1 MQSTKHR
8 KRTDV
13 ELNTRNVAVAEL
25 KTLNQRLL
33 IVLVA
38 VALACLALSYKLVAQ
53 SEIII
58 VQTPGMPA
66 NSIIERESFD
76 KGAQMATL
84 NAVTSNLGQINPT
97 NAEYQKKFLQLYFS
111 PSAYTRLSAEIDLK
125 VEKMRVERE
134 LGSSYFVFKRY
145 EYDGELNKHF
155 VVGEQHTVNAAKD
168 TSEDYVFE
176 YSVRIEN
183 YRLWIDEVKTYR
195 GDKPHNSEWMK
206 ANKK

>member
-1 MQSTKHR
+1 M
-8 KRTDV
+8 

-25 KTLNQRLL
+25 KTQNQRLL
-33 IVLVA
+33 IGLVA
-38 VALACLALSYKLVAQ
+38 TTIAVVGLTYKLIAQ
-53 SEIII
+53 SEIVI

-84 NAVTSNLGQINPT
+84 NAITTNLGQINPS

-111 PSAYTRLSAEIDLK
+111 PNAYTRLSSEIDLR

-155 VVGEQHTVNAAKD
+155 VIGEQHTVNAAKD
-168 TSEDYVFE
+168 TAEDYVFE
-176 YSVRIEN
+176 YSVHIEN
-183 YRLWIDEVKTYR
+183 YRLWVDEVKTYK
-195 GDKPHNSEWMK
+195 GDKARNSEWMK

>member
-1 MQSTKHR
+1 M
-8 KRTDV
+8 

-25 KTLNQRLL
+25 KTQNQRLL
-33 IVLVA
+33 IGLVA
-38 VALACLALSYKLVAQ
+38 TAIAVLGLTYKLIAQ
-53 SEIII
+53 SEIVI

-76 KGAQMATL
+76 KWAQMATL
-84 NAVTSNLGQINPT
+84 NAITANLGQINPS

-111 PSAYTRLSAEIDLK
+111 PTAYTRLNAEIDLR

-145 EYDGELNKHF
+145 EYDGELNNHF
-155 VVGEQHTVNAAKD
+155 VIGEQHTVNAATD
-168 TSEDYVFE
+168 TTEDYVFE
-176 YSVRIEN
+176 YSVHIEN
-183 YRLWIDEVKTYR
+183 YRLWVDEVKTYK
-195 GDKPHNSEWMK
+195 GDKAHNSEWMK

>member
-1 MQSTKHR
+1 M
-8 KRTDV
+8 

-25 KTLNQRLL
+25 KTQNQRLL
-33 IVLVA
+33 IGLVA
-38 VALACLALSYKLVAQ
+38 TTIAVLGLTYKLIAQ
-53 SEIII
+53 SEIVI

-84 NAVTSNLGQINPT
+84 NAITTNLGQINPS

-111 PSAYTRLSAEIDLK
+111 PNAYTRLSSEIDLR

-155 VVGEQHTVNAAKD
+155 VIGEQHTVNAAKD
-168 TSEDYVFE
+168 TAEDYVFE
-176 YSVRIEN
+176 YSVHIEN
-183 YRLWIDEVKTYR
+183 YRLWVDEVKTYK
-195 GDKPHNSEWMK
+195 GDKARNSEWMK

>member
-1 MQSTKHR
+1 
-8 KRTDV
+8 V

-25 KTLNQRLL
+25 KTQNQRLL
-33 IVLVA
+33 IGLVA
-38 VALACLALSYKLVAQ
+38 TTIAVVGLTYKLIAQ
-53 SEIII
+53 SEIVI

-84 NAVTSNLGQINPT
+84 NAITTNLGQINPS

-111 PSAYTRLSAEIDLK
+111 PNAYTRLSSEIDLR

-155 VVGEQHTVNAAKD
+155 VIGEQHTVNAAKD
-168 TSEDYVFE
+168 TAEDYVFE
-176 YSVRIEN
+176 YSVHIEN
-183 YRLWIDEVKTYR
+183 YRLWVDEVKTYK
-195 GDKPHNSEWMK
+195 GDKARNSEWMK